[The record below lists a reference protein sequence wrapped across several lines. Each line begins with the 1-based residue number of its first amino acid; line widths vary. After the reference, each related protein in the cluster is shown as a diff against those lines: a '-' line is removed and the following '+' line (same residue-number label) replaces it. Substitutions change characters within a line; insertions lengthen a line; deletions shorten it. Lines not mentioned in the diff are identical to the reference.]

1 MQFSYFPGCTLHSS
15 AKEFDLSTK
24 AVCEKLDIQMVELKN
39 WNCCGATSAHSLSE
53 KLAIG
58 LAARNIIL
66 AEKAQA
72 RTPARALDLV
82 MSCAACYN
90 RTKVAQNAFFDN
102 PGLRS
107 EFMESFKIK
116 SDEVSTQIEAKHLL
130 EVFHEQE
137 IMAQVHQKV
146 KRPLEELKAV
156 CYYGCLLVRP
166 QKITGFDDAENPQ
179 FMDDLMKAI
188 GVSVLD
194 WPYKVEC
201 CGAGLSLTRR
211 DIIAKLSGKLLSR
224 AQQAG
229 ANCIIVACP
238 LCHSNLDL
246 RQKEIAERTGNE
258 FNLPI
263 FYFTEL
269 MGVAF
274 DIPEA
279 PEWLEKHTVDASS
292 LLKL

>member
-24 AVCEKLDIQMVELKN
+24 AVCEQLGIQLVEIKS

-53 KLAIG
+53 KLSIA

-66 AEKAQA
+66 AEKKGF
-72 RTPARALDLV
+72 DLV

-90 RTKVAQNAFFDN
+90 RTKVAQNALFDN
-102 PGLRS
+102 PGLRN
-107 EFMESFKIK
+107 EFIGIFKING
-116 SDEVSTQIEAKHLL
+116 DGTPTQIEAKHLL
-130 EVFHEQE
+130 EVFHERE
-137 IMAQVHQKV
+137 VMEQVLKKV
-146 KRPLEELKAV
+146 KRPLEKLKAV

-166 QKITGFDDAENPQ
+166 QKMTGFDDAENPK
-179 FMDDLMKAI
+179 FMDDLMNAI

-201 CGAGLSLTRR
+201 CGASLSLTRS
-211 DIIAKLSGKLLSR
+211 DIIYKLSGKLLSM
-224 AQQAG
+224 ASEAG
-229 ANCIIVACP
+229 ADCIVVACP

-246 RQKEIAERTGNE
+246 RQKEIAERTGHF

-269 MGVAF
+269 IGIAF

-279 PEWLEKHTVDASS
+279 PEWLKKHAVDATGMW
-292 LLKL
+292 

>member
-1 MQFSYFPGCTLHSS
+1 L
-15 AKEFDLSTK
+15 
-24 AVCEKLDIQMVELKN
+24 VELKN

-53 KLAIG
+53 KLALG

-66 AEKAQA
+66 AEKQSS
-72 RTPARALDLV
+72 DLV
-82 MSCAACYN
+82 ISCAACYN
-90 RTKVAQNAFFDN
+90 RTKVAQKAFFDN
-102 PGLRS
+102 PALRN
-107 EFMESFKIK
+107 EFLETFKITA
-116 SDEVSTQIEAKHLL
+116 DEMPTQVEAKHLL
-130 EVFHEQE
+130 EVFHGPE
-137 IMAQVHQKV
+137 MLAQVHQQV
-146 KRPLEELKAV
+146 KRPLEDLQAV

-188 GVSVLD
+188 GISVLD

-201 CGAGLSLTRR
+201 CGAGLSLTRN
-211 DIIAKLSGKLLSR
+211 DIIEKLSGKLLAK
-224 AQQAG
+224 AQEAG
-229 ANCIIVACP
+229 ANCIVVACP

-246 RQKEIAERTGNE
+246 RQKEILVSYFASPSELISVNSGCSARLETEIAERTENE

-269 MGVAF
+269 MGLAF

-279 PEWLEKHTVDASS
+279 PEWLAKHTVDASP
-292 LLKL
+292 LLTQKEGNGETVEG